1 MYFHCYNSNIHLKIL
16 PDLAQ
21 SKVAC
26 LFLFLYF
33 LLHLFRKE
41 LILKIFLMFED
52 EQRFVFFKLVSFDL

>member
-21 SKVAC
+21 SC
-26 LFLFLYF
+26 LFILVPILFTTSLQ
-33 LLHLFRKE
+33 KE

-52 EQRFVFFKLVSFDL
+52 EQRFFVFFSLILPAK